1 MMFLPQPDANTEAS
15 PPNNLLIFDMFTVLE
30 NTFEQLAIMKQT
42 SYSIATHVA
51 FWTAAAQSD
60 PRIRVVSIEYLLDLG
75 HTLTDVKLSVNN
87 GSLATGD
94 SMVPVS
100 PADCAAAQALV
111 DALPDARCI
120 ARQRLCEPARYVEA
134 GLIDDRWIL
143 FICSKV
149 AERKFM
155 MRDGGVPRMLDAH
168 VDHQIPP
175 D

>member
-1 MMFLPQPDANTEAS
+1 MFIFKLPQEVSSSASEAS

-87 GSLATGD
+87 GSLA
-94 SMVPVS
+94 SVS
-100 PADCAAAQALV
+100 LSGNAVELVVLEQLGHWLLVCTRCLLLVCTRCLLLVCSTPCCFPHHLLLFPGQPIAL
-111 DALPDARCI
+111 APFAF
-120 ARQRLCEPARYVEA
+120 E
-134 GLIDDRWIL
+134 
-143 FICSKV
+143 
-149 AERKFM
+149 
-155 MRDGGVPRMLDAH
+155 
-168 VDHQIPP
+168 
-175 D
+175 